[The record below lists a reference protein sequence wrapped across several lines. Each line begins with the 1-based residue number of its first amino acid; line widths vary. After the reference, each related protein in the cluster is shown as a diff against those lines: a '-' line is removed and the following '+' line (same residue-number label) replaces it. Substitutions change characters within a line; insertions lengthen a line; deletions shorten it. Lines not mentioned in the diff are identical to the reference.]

1 MKGRGLMN
9 QGRFRI
15 MAILLALCL
24 AVSLTLTVQAAG
36 EVCRIGPVLY
46 MTLDD
51 ALFAAVDG
59 DTIQLLTDIDYSHGL
74 TFVEKDITFDLNGYN
89 LNVENS
95 TGTGLFA
102 NNSIVSITGGGEFN
116 VSGTTRG
123 VQALLGAS
131 VTVTGAHATSPG
143 GIGVYAVEASQ
154 VTVEADAAATG
165 EDGLGAYAESGSSIS
180 VGGNAIGQGCGTV
193 CYGVGSL
200 VDVSGDSIATG
211 TDGIGAAAGDGG
223 EIIIDGEIQTNDIY
237 VQINMTEMEIGD
249 VTLPTTKAGYRTYS
263 GGIPEST
270 VWVKMRIVCEIDG
283 GEQYENLPD
292 ALADAADGDTLR
304 LLDDILCNSGVSIV
318 GKTVTLDL
326 NGHDLDIYEPSGTGL
341 SVSNGGI
348 ALEGEGSFTVTGY
361 ECGVHAYPGSV
372 VTVTNAGAT
381 SITAGVGVIAAGG
394 GEVTVMGDVQSVCK
408 GVIAIGEGTKVT
420 IGGNVT
426 VEANET
432 WGIEATASI
441 GGGAEVDVGG
451 DVTVNGGGGV
461 LAQGDGTAIYIS
473 GSVTATD
480 GGGAIAMYGGRV
492 AVDGNV
498 QASAE
503 GASALGIGSAVTVGH
518 NISATTGVQALS
530 GGQAEVQGGVG
541 AVMLGA
547 QAGYDGSM
555 AIVHGGVIVTD
566 AAGIGAEAFGSE
578 SGTAVVQIDGTIT
591 ADTYVRI
598 GGEVKDGSESSRT
611 TPTLKIGYHTYSS
624 GGDIVYVKVPDTEG
638 ETPIV
643 VTDAVTSITA
653 SGATLSGDVT
663 NDGGLAVTERG
674 FVYGMAENPTIG
686 ASGVIRVPAGS
697 GTGEFS
703 AVLDSLSADTGYH
716 VRAYAINEAGTG
728 YGEDRMFTTLS
739 PVLTPD
745 PDDDDPPMLRPDPN
759 DDDPPTVLTR
769 PVTAITVYSA
779 MLSGRV
785 TSSGGATV
793 TERGFVYGTSANPVI
808 GGRGVTKVT
817 SGGGLGEFMAEI
829 TGLLPD
835 TTYYVRTY
843 AVNKEG
849 ASYGAIV
856 NFTTELIPPAGKI
869 GWLDAPGADLTSG
882 NVVLYTDMSGEEH
895 IVGLSIVE
903 GSAMRYISRGPG
915 SYEFIYNAKP
925 FDDISGHWAKN
936 DIDFAT
942 ARLLFIGI
950 TPRLFSPDTAMTRG
964 MFAAILGRMY
974 GVDQSLYT
982 GYSFDDVPERAYYA
996 PYVKWARENNILF
1009 GVSKSSFEPEK
1020 AVTRQ
1025 EMAAMMHRFMKYLE
1039 LEPEKGGEEFSDA
1052 YEISSWARESVMSL
1066 KKTGILNGKPGN
1078 RFDPNAS
1085 STRAEITAVLRRLIE
1100 YIVNK

>member
-1 MKGRGLMN
+1 MMKGCGLMK
-9 QGRFRI
+9 QGRIRI
-15 MAILLALCL
+15 AAVLLALCL
-24 AVSLTLTVQAAG
+24 AVSFTPIVRAAG

-59 DTIQLLTDIDYSHGL
+59 DTIQLLTDIDYNHGL
-74 TFVEKDITFDLNGYN
+74 SFVEKDITFDLNGYN

-95 TGTGLFA
+95 TGNGLFA

-131 VTVTGAHATSPG
+131 VTVTSAHATSPS
-143 GIGVYAVEASQ
+143 GIGVYAVVASQ
-154 VTVEADAAATG
+154 VTVEADVTATG

-180 VGGNAIGQGCGTV
+180 VGGNAIGHECGTV
-193 CYGVGSL
+193 CYGASSL
-200 VDVSGDSIATG
+200 VNVSGDSIATG

-263 GGIPEST
+263 GGIPTST
-270 VWVKMRIVCEIDG
+270 VWIKMQIVCEIDG

-292 ALADAADGDTLR
+292 ALADAAYGDTLR
-304 LLDDILCNSGVSIV
+304 LLDDILCNAGISIV

-326 NGHDLDIYEPSGTGL
+326 NGHDLDINEPSGTGL

-348 ALEGEGSFTVTGY
+348 ALEGEGSFDVTGY
-361 ECGVHAYPGSV
+361 ECGVHANPGGV
-372 VTVTNAGAT
+372 ATVTNVWAT
-381 SITAGVGVIAAGG
+381 SNTAGIGVIAVGG
-394 GEVTVMGDVQSVCK
+394 GEVTVTGDVRSDCK
-408 GVIAIGEGTKVT
+408 GVIASGEGTKVT

-432 WGIEATASI
+432 WGIEASAGI

-461 LAQGDGTAIYIS
+461 LAQGNGTAIYVS

-480 GGGAIAMYGGRV
+480 GGGAKATNGGRV

-503 GASALGIGSAVTVGH
+503 GASAMGIGSTVTVGQ

-547 QAGYDGSM
+547 KAAYDGSM
-555 AIVHGGVIVTD
+555 VIIHGGVIVTD

-578 SGTAVVQIDGTIT
+578 SGTAIVQIDGTIT
-591 ADTYVRI
+591 AGTYVRI

-611 TPTLKIGYHTYSS
+611 IPTLKIGYHTYSS
-624 GGDIVYVKVPDTEG
+624 GGDIVYVKMPDIEG
-638 ETPIV
+638 EIPVV

-674 FVYGMAENPTIG
+674 FVCGMAENPTIG
-686 ASGVIRVPAGS
+686 ASGVIQVPAGS

-703 AVLDSLSADTGYH
+703 ATLNSLSADIGYH

-739 PVLTPD
+739 PVLSSD
-745 PDDDDPPMLRPDPN
+745 PD
-759 DDDPPTVLTR
+759 DDDPPTVLTG
-769 PVTAITVYSA
+769 PVTAITVSGA

-793 TERGFVYGTSANPVI
+793 TERGFVYSTLPNPVI
-808 GGRGVTKVT
+808 GGRGVSKVT
-817 SGGGLGEFMAEI
+817 AGKGMGEFMAEV

-843 AVNKEG
+843 AINREG
-849 ASYGAIV
+849 RSYGAIV
-856 NFTTELIPPAGKI
+856 DFTTKLIPPAGETSL
-869 GWLDAPGADLTSG
+869 LDASGTDLTSG
-882 NVVLYTDMSGEEH
+882 NVVLYTDLSGEEH

-903 GSAMRYISRGPG
+903 GSVMKYISRGPG
-915 SYEFIYNAKP
+915 RYNIIYNAKP

-942 ARLLFIGI
+942 ARLLFIGVK
-950 TPRLFSPDTAMTRG
+950 PRLFSPDTAMTRG

-974 GVDQSLYT
+974 GVDQSLYI
-982 GYSFDDVPERAYYA
+982 GHSFDDVPESAYYA
-996 PYVKWARENNILF
+996 PYVKWARENNILS
-1009 GVSKSSFEPEK
+1009 GISESSFEPER

-1025 EMAAMMHRFMKYLE
+1025 ETAAMLYRFMKYLE

-1052 YEISSWARESVMSL
+1052 NEISSWARESVMSL
-1066 KKTGILNGKPGN
+1066 KKTGILYGKPGN

-1100 YIVNK
+1100 YIVNN